1 MTVYFNINY
10 ELNKREALRL
20 IDHQVDA
27 GEPGYVCVADGVIL
41 NMANRNPDYLEVING
56 SLFSICDSS
65 YVPLYLKWIYGI
77 KAEQYCGSDIFMDII
92 KLKKYQMFFLGSS
105 RDVLDALKAQLC
117 QTDDRINTMMF
128 EELPFL
134 SVEQFDYKEIAR
146 KIEEAHVDI
155 IWVSL
160 GAPKQEVFMS
170 RLKPHLKRGVIIA
183 VGAAFKFI
191 GGMDEKR
198 APKWMVDHH
207 LEFVYRIFS
216 SPKKQLKRCAWIVA
230 TLPQLLYHEWRKK
243 QNAEKS

>member
-216 SPKKQLKRCAWIVA
+216 SPKKQLKRCAWIVV
-230 TLPQLLYHEWRKK
+230 TLPQLLCHEWRKK